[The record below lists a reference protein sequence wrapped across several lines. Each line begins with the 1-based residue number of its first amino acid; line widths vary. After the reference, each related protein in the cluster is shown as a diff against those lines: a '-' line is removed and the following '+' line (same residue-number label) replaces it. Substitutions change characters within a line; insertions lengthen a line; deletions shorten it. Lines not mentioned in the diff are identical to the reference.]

1 MKALI
6 ALVLI
11 SFCGGISAAEL
22 NQLSEK
28 EKDQGWKLL
37 FNGKDI
43 EGWRNFKKPAPPKPG
58 WTAEDGVLIHK
69 AKAGGGDIISDAEF
83 DDFEI
88 TWEWKAGVGAN
99 SGLKYFITEER
110 SSAIG
115 HEYQLI
121 DDARHPD
128 AKLANGKRVTASFY
142 DVLAPI
148 KDRPTRE
155 AGEWNSSRV
164 LVQGNHV
171 EHWLNGAKVLEYELG
186 SPELKEAVAHS
197 KFKTVSGFGTK
208 IKGHILLQ
216 DHGDEISFRNIKIRA
231 LSAK

>member
-1 MKALI
+1 
-6 ALVLI
+6 
-11 SFCGGISAAEL
+11 
-22 NQLSEK
+22 
-28 EKDQGWKLL
+28 
-37 FNGKDI
+37 
-43 EGWRNFKKPAPPKPG
+43 
-58 WTAEDGVLIHK
+58 
-69 AKAGGGDIISDAEF
+69 
-83 DDFEI
+83 
-88 TWEWKAGVGAN
+88 
-99 SGLKYFITEER
+99 
-110 SSAIG
+110 
-115 HEYQLI
+115 
-121 DDARHPD
+121 
-128 AKLANGKRVTASFY
+128 VTASFY

-148 KDRPTRE
+148 KDRPTWE